1 MAGKKQKGIGLLPK
15 LLMGVFIPIVLAF
28 VVIGIMLFHNTDVT
42 GVKLIS
48 LKGIGSGSL
57 TELSKV
63 SLEESKNS
71 LDKLGEQIIKEKAL
85 DVATQIE
92 IFVKLNPKL
101 KKEDLAKDPWLKQIA
116 VQKVGETG
124 YTAVHDDR
132 GINYFHSNPQLVGTD
147 LHDLAGKL
155 PAFWKILEA
164 SLKGSA
170 SGTYDWKDAD
180 GKIRPKYMYL
190 APVKGT
196 DLIVASTTYIEEFS
210 KPSRAIEAKM
220 KQIEARFLDEYAKK
234 FMFFYL
240 IIFAVLIVLM
250 AVIYLYSRSVI
261 LPIRRLSEVADKIS
275 MGELNTPIKIKAKG
289 EVGLL
294 AESIERMQISVKAA
308 IERLQKRRESK
319 YPFSIQSSSSMHA
332 LLDHANE

>member
-1 MAGKKQKGIGLLPK
+1 MAVKKQRGIGLLPK

-28 VVIGIMLFHNTDVT
+28 IIIGVMLFQNIKVA
-42 GVKLIS
+42 GISINS
-48 LKGIGSGSL
+48 LKGIGSSSL

-92 IFVKLNPKL
+92 NFVKLHPRM

-147 LHDLAGKL
+147 LHDLADKL

-240 IIFAVLIVLM
+240 TIFVVLIVLM

-261 LPIRRLSEVADKIS
+261 LPIRTLSEVADKIS

-319 YPFSIQSSSSMHA
+319 
-332 LLDHANE
+332 

>member
-1 MAGKKQKGIGLLPK
+1 
-15 LLMGVFIPIVLAF
+15 
-28 VVIGIMLFHNTDVT
+28 
-42 GVKLIS
+42 
-48 LKGIGSGSL
+48 
-57 TELSKV
+57 
-63 SLEESKNS
+63 
-71 LDKLGEQIIKEKAL
+71 
-85 DVATQIE
+85 VARQIE
-92 IFVKLNPKL
+92 IFVKLHPRM
-101 KKEDLAKDPWLKQIA
+101 KKEDLAKDPWLKEIA

-124 YTAVHDDR
+124 YTAVHDER

-147 LHDLAGKL
+147 LHDLADKL

-220 KQIEARFLDEYAKK
+220 KQLEARFLDEYAKK

-240 IIFAVLIVLM
+240 IIFVVLVVLM

-261 LPIRRLSEVADKIS
+261 LPIRTLSEVADKIS

-308 IERLQKRRESK
+308 IERLQKRKESK
-319 YPFSIQSSSSMHA
+319 
-332 LLDHANE
+332 